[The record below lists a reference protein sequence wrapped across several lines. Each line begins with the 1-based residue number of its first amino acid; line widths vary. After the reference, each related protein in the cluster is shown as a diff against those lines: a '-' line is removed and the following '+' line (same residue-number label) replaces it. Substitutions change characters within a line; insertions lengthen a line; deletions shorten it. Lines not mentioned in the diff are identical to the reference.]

1 MDSSKLWIWI
11 AILVA
16 FVVITPWWMYSE
28 MRIDVPAKHMAI
40 LMKKT
45 GNDLEP
51 GMIIA
56 PTQDYKG
63 VQKDVLTEGRYYYNP
78 YVWNSEV
85 VPQVEIP
92 EGKLG
97 VRIRIY
103 GEDLAAGE
111 LIAWKET
118 QKGIVPEVLRP
129 GRYPINGFIQGTTP
143 VRNDY
148 AEMIELHDP
157 VSIPAGYK
165 GLLTNL
171 AATMPEKAN
180 QILSP
185 KDCRGVQADC
195 LEPGTYYLNPYV
207 QETRLIDCRSQ
218 RYNLQDIGFPTRD
231 GFWVSLEGIIEFRVK
246 PETAPTTYILFNEE
260 RSGKALDEEVIAK
273 VILPNARAYTR
284 LKGSNHS
291 GKEFITGDTRVTF
304 QEDFQTAMKVTC
316 GAQGIEV
323 IQALITTIRPPE
335 QIADPVRR
343 RQIALQQESQ
353 FTKEIAQQASE
364 QDLAVQ
370 KATVLQKQAKV
381 AADQAVVAVTTQALQ
396 RQEVAVIEAQ
406 KRLAVAEQQLL
417 AAKDQAAAIM
427 ATGKAKADVVMFA
440 NEAEAAGW
448 KRSIAAFGNNGNEFA
463 RWTLYKK
470 LAPAFK
476 GMMVNTQDSP
486 LMDVFRTFD
495 SKRQWT
501 TTPAAN
507 APITPSKN

>member
-1 MDSSKLWIWI
+1 MDSSKIWTSV
-11 AILVA
+11 AILVLIA
-16 FVVITPWWMYSE
+16 IIAPWWMYSE
-28 MRIDVPAKHMAI
+28 MRIDVPAKQMAV
-40 LMKKT
+40 LTRKT
-45 GNDLEP
+45 GKELEP
-51 GMIIA
+51 NMVIA
-56 PTQDYKG
+56 PSQEYKG

-78 YVWNSEV
+78 YIWESEV

-97 VRIRIY
+97 VRIRMY
-103 GEDLAAGE
+103 GEDLPAGE

-129 GRYPINGFIQGTTP
+129 GRYPVNAWVVGSQA
-143 VRNDY
+143 RNNF

-165 GLLTNL
+165 GLLNNL
-171 AATMPEKAN
+171 AAPMPEKTN
-180 QILSP
+180 QILSAA
-185 KDCRGVQADC
+185 DHRGVQATT
-195 LEPGTYYLNPYV
+195 LEPGTYYMNPYV
-207 QETRLIDCRSQ
+207 QEIRLIDCRSQ
-218 RYNLQDIGFPTRD
+218 RYNLQDTGFSTRD

-246 PETAPTTYILFNEE
+246 PDTAPKTYILFNEE
-260 RSGKALDEEVIAK
+260 RNNKSLDEEIIAK

-284 LKGSNHS
+284 MRGSSHS
-291 GKEFITGDTRVTF
+291 GKEFITGDTRSTF
-304 QEDFQTAMKVTC
+304 QEDFQTAMQNTC
-316 GAQGIEV
+316 DEQGVEV

-335 QIADPVRR
+335 QIATPVRQ
-343 RQIALQQESQ
+343 RQIALQQEAQ

-396 RQEVAVIEAQ
+396 KQEVAVIEAE

-417 AAKDQAAAIM
+417 AAKDQAAATM
-427 ATGKAKADVVMFA
+427 AKGKAQADVIKFA

-448 KRSIAAFGNNGNEFA
+448 QRSIAAFGNNGNEFA

-476 GMMVNTQDSP
+476 GMMVNTSDSP
-486 LMDVFRTFD
+486 LMDVFKTFD
-495 SKRQWT
+495 NKRQWA
-501 TTPAAN
+501 TTPSDK
-507 APITPSKN
+507 PSKN